1 MQYFCLANYDC
12 SGNLQQAVKLPSALW
27 AWMHMLRSKARHALE
42 VLEVVFCLL
51 KDQRIDHMQIMA
63 SVPCYVHELQ

>member
-1 MQYFCLANYDC
+1 
-12 SGNLQQAVKLPSALW
+12 
-27 AWMHMLRSKARHALE
+27 MLRSKARHALE

-63 SVPCYVHELQ
+63 SISCYVHELQ

>member
-1 MQYFCLANYDC
+1 
-12 SGNLQQAVKLPSALW
+12 
-27 AWMHMLRSKARHALE
+27 MLRSKARHALE